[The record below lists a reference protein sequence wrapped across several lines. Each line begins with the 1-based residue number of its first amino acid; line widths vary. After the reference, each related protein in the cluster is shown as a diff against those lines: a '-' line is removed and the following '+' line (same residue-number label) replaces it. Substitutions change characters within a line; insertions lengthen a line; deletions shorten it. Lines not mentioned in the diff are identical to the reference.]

1 MIAGGLVF
9 AIVVQF
15 LFELICCADILIHL
29 QVTLGLV
36 HCLELRMADL
46 SWYMLHTAAPLVLCH
61 LF

>member
-9 AIVVQF
+9 AIVVGF
-15 LFELICCADILIHL
+15 LFELICCADTLIHL

-46 SWYMLHTAAPLVLCH
+46 S
-61 LF
+61 